1 MQPRHFIPPARFHSL
16 TRCYDRLCRVL
27 GLGEALRRF
36 EIALLDPESPSRVL
50 EVGCGTGELLRSLAR
65 RFPRAALT
73 GLDPDPEALTLAG
86 DKLRRDGLEAR
97 LVPGRAES
105 LPFAVSSF
113 DLVVSSLM
121 IHHLPT
127 TTKVQALREC
137 RRVLDPGGTFLLV
150 DFGPPRSWVARILL
164 WPLRFPIFEEQAD
177 NLRGR
182 LPAMLAE
189 AGFSFEEVGVYRSVL
204 TAFRA
209 RA

>member
-1 MQPRHFIPPARFHSL
+1 
-16 TRCYDRLCRVL
+16 
-27 GLGEALRRF
+27 
-36 EIALLDPESPSRVL
+36 
-50 EVGCGTGELLRSLAR
+50 
-65 RFPRAALT
+65 
-73 GLDPDPEALTLAG
+73 
-86 DKLRRDGLEAR
+86 
-97 LVPGRAES
+97 
-105 LPFAVSSF
+105 
-113 DLVVSSLM
+113 M